1 MILNRLLTYNI
12 SMKLGC
18 FKHQESDES
27 CGNVEREWYHIIQ
40 AQLMK
45 IVYHHDN
52 YWNQSNVIV
61 HPSPTTKREI
71 DLRKFSSKNENK
83 IHRFRHAFTW
93 KDSKYASLRPFLR
106 QCQIQTGN
114 FSLDFLSRLYISPS
128 GPVAC
133 ITCGPLKFSGFAIH
147 HNKIVANFYDALFQ
161 SLVLLCTL
169 SCLIL
174 GVS

>member
-61 HPSPTTKREI
+61 HPSPTTKRGI
-71 DLRKFSSKNENK
+71 DLRKFSSKNEN
-83 IHRFRHAFTW
+83 IYIDFVMHLHE
-93 KDSKYASLRPFLR
+93 KYASLRPFLR
-106 QCQIQTGN
+106 LCQIQTDN
-114 FSLDFLSRLYISPS
+114 LSLDFLSRLYISPS

-133 ITCGPLKFSGFAIH
+133 ITCVSIH
-147 HNKIVANFYDALFQ
+147 
-161 SLVLLCTL
+161 
-169 SCLIL
+169 
-174 GVS
+174 